1 MQAITLAPGQD
12 WDLLERQQAGDQRA
26 GEQLVAGCLRAAQK
40 LASARSTAAFDR
52 EEALAVA
59 VAAFW
64 CAIGSLEAD
73 ALRRKRIPVWSAVK
87 STVNRDLTAARYAAH
102 HCLSAPI
109 GAIQMV
115 NQMLRETDND
125 IDAAWLL
132 FVERYNERLSRGS
145 FYDLARHMIGGVRA
159 VDDITA
165 VAEEAA
171 DPTAQTCV
179 DRARTDAVHNAVA
192 DLDERQAQVLTLRFG
207 LTGDEPLTDTDTAAA
222 LGLSRR
228 QVGIA
233 RERGVATLKTRL
245 AEVAA

>member
-1 MQAITLAPGQD
+1 MHAITLAAGQD
-12 WDLLERQQAGDQRA
+12 WDLLERQQAGDQHA

-40 LASARSTAAFDR
+40 LASTRATTAFDR

-64 CAIGSLEAD
+64 AALSALD
-73 ALRRKRIPVWSAVK
+73 PHALRRKKIPVWSAVK

-115 NQMLRETDND
+115 NQMLREADND
-125 IDAAWLL
+125 VDAAWLL
-132 FVERYNERLSRGS
+132 FVERYNERLSRTA
-145 FYDLARHMIGGVRA
+145 FYDLARHMIGGVQHVEDMTTIVQDA
-159 VDDITA
+159 G
-165 VAEEAA
+165 

-179 DRARTDAVHNAVA
+179 DQDRTAAVQAAVA
-192 DLDERQAQVLTLRFG
+192 ELDARQAQVIAARFG
-207 LTGDEPLTDTDTAAA
+207 LAGTEPLTDTHTAKT
-222 LGLSRR
+222 LGLTRR

-233 RERGVATLKTRL
+233 RGAALDKLKVRL
-245 AEVAA
+245 ADVAA